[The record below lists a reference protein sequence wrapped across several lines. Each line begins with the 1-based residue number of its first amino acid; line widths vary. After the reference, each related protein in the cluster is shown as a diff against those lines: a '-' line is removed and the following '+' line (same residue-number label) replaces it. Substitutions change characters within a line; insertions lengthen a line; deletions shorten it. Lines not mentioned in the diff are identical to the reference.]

1 MEMRMSRDRG
11 SKQVRGKALREGRPP
26 GQARKKA
33 GLAAEELSPQ
43 RRAELAQQI
52 EARRFRG
59 KPPSI

>member
-1 MEMRMSRDRG
+1 MSGDRG
-11 SKQVRGKALREGRPP
+11 SKQVRGKALRAGKPP

-33 GLAAEELSPQ
+33 GPAPEELSPE